1 MNQSQNAWIAAAAP
15 AVAQVAAEPVVLPQ
29 PPLTGAALPQKG
41 IPEPEAADRLPR
53 RYVTGSAALWIVG
66 VHGGAG
72 ESAVARLIDGSRP
85 TQHAWPV
92 IENSGMPPR
101 VLLVCRSNMNGLE
114 SARRALI
121 EWTSPQPPHV
131 ELMGLAVL
139 ADAPGKLPKP
149 LRDLA
154 TIVGGGAPRLW
165 HLPWVEAWR
174 TGDAEADQLP
184 RDTRKFITDI
194 NSLLS

>member
-1 MNQSQNAWIAAAAP
+1 M
-15 AVAQVAAEPVVLPQ
+15 
-29 PPLTGAALPQKG
+29 
-41 IPEPEAADRLPR
+41 
-53 RYVTGSAALWIVG
+53 
-66 VHGGAG
+66 
-72 ESAVARLIDGSRP
+72 
-85 TQHAWPV
+85 
-92 IENSGMPPR
+92 
-101 VLLVCRSNMNGLE
+101 
-114 SARRALI
+114 
-121 EWTSPQPPHV
+121 